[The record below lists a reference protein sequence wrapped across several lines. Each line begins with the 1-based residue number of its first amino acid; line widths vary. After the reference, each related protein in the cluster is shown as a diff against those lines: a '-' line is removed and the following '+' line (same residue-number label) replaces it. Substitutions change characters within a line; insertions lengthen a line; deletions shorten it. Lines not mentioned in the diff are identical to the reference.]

1 MSACAWA
8 TWLAIVSLALCGCS
22 TSTSTGTGIRM
33 GTGDGGGTGGGDSA
47 GRGGTTVRS
56 DGLSLITEPGPGD
69 TPFVALIDSAR
80 HNVEVTMYELTDQL
94 VEQAL
99 VAAASRGVRVAVLL
113 DPGQYGAGRAL
124 NDGAYDYLATHGVL
138 VAWAPSYFALTHQK
152 SLLIDQRVA
161 AIMTLNLTPAYYSSS
176 RDFAV
181 LDYRPA
187 DVTAIAETFDADLHH
202 IQITP
207 SAGSGDLVWS
217 PGAQAPLAAL
227 IAHAQRSLQVES
239 EEMDDPAITTEL
251 CQAARRGVRVQVLM
265 TYQPTW
271 HAALGYLAGCGAQ
284 VRTYAAST
292 ASGEG
297 AGGNA
302 SGAGGG
308 GDANG
313 AGAAGLYIHAK
324 LIRVDGRTVFI
335 GSQNLSLQSLTYN
348 RELGIV
354 THSPPI
360 VASTGQTFSSDF
372 AAAQVYSP

>member
-1 MSACAWA
+1 MSICAWA

-22 TSTSTGTGIRM
+22 IPAASSTG
-33 GTGDGGGTGGGDSA
+33 
-47 GRGGTTVRS
+47 GGTTVRS

-69 TPFVALIDSAR
+69 TPFVALIDSA
-80 HNVEVTMYELTDQL
+80 HHSIQITMYELTDQL

-113 DPGQYGAGRAL
+113 DHGQYGAGRPL
-124 NDGAYDYLATHGVL
+124 NDAAYRYLTIHGVT
-138 VAWAPSYFALTHQK
+138 VAWAPTYFALTHQK
-152 SLLIDQRVA
+152 SLLIDRRVA

-187 DVTAIAETFDADLHH
+187 DLSAIAETFDADLHH
-202 IQITP
+202 IQTTP

-251 CQAARRGVRVQVLM
+251 CQAARRGVRVQVVM

-271 HAALGYLAGCGAQ
+271 RAALGYLAGCGAQ
-284 VRTYAAST
+284 VRTYPAST
-292 ASGEG
+292 ASGAG

-302 SGAGGG
+302 GGTSGAGGTS
-308 GDANG
+308 DANG

-335 GSQNLSLQSLTYN
+335 GSQNLSPQSLTYN

-354 THSPPI
+354 THSPQI
-360 VASTGQTFSSDF
+360 LASTGQTFSSDF
-372 AAAQVYSP
+372 TAAQVYRPEGLLP

>member
-1 MSACAWA
+1 MSTCAWA

-22 TSTSTGTGIRM
+22 IPTANDTSGGNSM
-33 GTGDGGGTGGGDSA
+33 GD
-47 GRGGTTVRS
+47 GGTTVRR

-80 HNVEVTMYELTDQL
+80 HSVEVTMYELTDEL

-99 VAAASRGVRVAVLL
+99 VAAASRGVRVEVLL
-113 DPGQYGAGRAL
+113 DHGQYGAGQAL
-124 NDGAYDYLATHGVL
+124 NDAAYRYLDAHGVL

-152 SLLIDQRVA
+152 SLLIDRRVA

-187 DVTAIAETFDADLHH
+187 DLSAIAETFDADLHH

-239 EEMDDPAITTEL
+239 EEMDDPAITTDL
-251 CQAARRGVRVQVLM
+251 CQAARRGVHVQVLM
-265 TYQPTW
+265 TYQATW
-271 HAALGYLAGCGAQ
+271 RDALGYLAGCGAQ
-284 VRTYAAST
+284 VRTYPPS
-292 ASGEG
+292 
-297 AGGNA
+297 A
-302 SGAGGG
+302 SGA
-308 GDANG
+308 A
-313 AGAAGLYIHAK
+313 LYIHAK
-324 LIRVDGRTVFI
+324 LVRVDSSTIFI
-335 GSQNLSLQSLTYN
+335 GSQNLSHQSLTDN

-354 THSPPI
+354 THSPQI

-372 AAAQVYSP
+372 AAARAYQP